1 MKAARRI
8 AALEGGLIRD
18 LASALR
24 LSPVADNY
32 KGSGEAAGRGS
43 GLRDQ
48 PPAIAANCGV
58 RPALSGAGGQLFCR
72 SAGDRVPK
80 GNSAALDAVNRF
92 LDEAK
97 ASGLIDDAI
106 RRAGL
111 VSTADTAPPRAK

>member
-1 MKAARRI
+1 
-8 AALEGGLIRD
+8 
-18 LASALR
+18 
-24 LSPVADNY
+24 
-32 KGSGEAAGRGS
+32 
-43 GLRDQ
+43 
-48 PPAIAANCGV
+48 
-58 RPALSGAGGQLFCR
+58 
-72 SAGDRVPK
+72 VPK